1 MWRALCA
8 AWSQPDG
15 AADDAAAADGVDVL
29 AIELAATPRSR
40 KSTRVHTMVLYQ
52 LVSLQ
57 IPLVWRHVF
66 HTQGHPTADLGSHSH
81 QSWAPLED

>member
-1 MWRALCA
+1 MV
-8 AWSQPDG
+8 AWYLPKKEG
-15 AADDAAAADGVDVL
+15 
-29 AIELAATPRSR
+29 
-40 KSTRVHTMVLYQ
+40 YQ

-57 IPLVWRHVF
+57 IPLVWRCFF

>member
-1 MWRALCA
+1 MSPSKSVAHTPHAQAGTLAPGCMQWGWRDEEREEVFLL
-8 AWSQPDG
+8 QVP
-15 AADDAAAADGVDVL
+15 
-29 AIELAATPRSR
+29 P
-40 KSTRVHTMVLYQ
+40 YQ

-57 IPLVWRHVF
+57 IPFLCRYVF